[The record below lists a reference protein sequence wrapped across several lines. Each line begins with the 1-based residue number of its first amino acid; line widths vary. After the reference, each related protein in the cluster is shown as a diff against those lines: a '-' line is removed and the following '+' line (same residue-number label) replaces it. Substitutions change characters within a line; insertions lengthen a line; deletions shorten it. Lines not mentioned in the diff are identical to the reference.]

1 MTITAGYPMK
11 QGRQLAAC
19 RAAASR
25 LRVSFSAFREASA
38 MPARPYRGTHP
49 KLAPGVYIDPA
60 AVVIGDVEL
69 GADASVWPMAVVRG
83 DVNYI
88 RIGARSNVQDGSVLH
103 VTRPYPGSEA
113 GWPLLVGDDVVIA
126 HNVTVHG
133 CTIGNRVLVG
143 IGAVVLDGAVV
154 EDDVMIGAGSV
165 VTPGKRL
172 ASGGLYL
179 GNPAR
184 RARELTAA
192 EIARIPVMA
201 GFYVDLKRDYE

>member
-1 MTITAGYPMK
+1 
-11 QGRQLAAC
+11 
-19 RAAASR
+19 
-25 LRVSFSAFREASA
+25 
-38 MPARPYRGTHP
+38 MPTHPYRGVHP
-49 KLAPGVYIDPA
+49 TLAEGVYVDPT

-69 GADASVWPMAVVRG
+69 ARDVSIWPMAVVRG

-103 VTRPYPGSEA
+103 VTRPYPGSDA
-113 GWPLLVGDDVVIA
+113 GWPLLIGEDVVIA
-126 HNVTVHG
+126 HKVTVHG
-133 CTIGNRVLVG
+133 CTIGHRVLVG
-143 IGAVVLDGAVV
+143 IGAIVLDGAVV
-154 EDDVMIGAGSV
+154 EDEVMIGAGSV

-184 RARELTAA
+184 RARDLTAA

-201 GFYVDLKRDYE
+201 GFYVDLKNEYAVP

>member
-1 MTITAGYPMK
+1 
-11 QGRQLAAC
+11 
-19 RAAASR
+19 
-25 LRVSFSAFREASA
+25 
-38 MPARPYRGTHP
+38 MPLRPYRGIRPT
-49 KLAPGVYIDPA
+49 LGPGAWVDEA

-69 GADASVWPMAVVRG
+69 GADVSIWPMAVVRG
-83 DVNYI
+83 DVNRV

-103 VTRPYPGSEA
+103 VTRPYPGHEA
-113 GWPLLVGDDVVIA
+113 GWPLLVGEDVVIG

-143 IGAVVLDGAVV
+143 IGSIVLDGAEV
-154 EDDVMIGAGSV
+154 EDEVMIGAGSV

-184 RARELTAA
+184 RARDLTAA

-201 GFYVDLKRDYE
+201 QLYVELKRDYEDR